1 MRRLVGSGRRGKWL
15 TGSETLD
22 ERGSTCVLEDLSEE
36 LSSGSQVGGPAEP
49 SGVASIQ
56 VHEYT
61 DSRELLECV
70 VDGRLQMRNIL
81 DSDILLR

>member
-1 MRRLVGSGRRGKWL
+1 MWL

-22 ERGSTCVLEDLSEE
+22 EGRTTCILEDLSEE

-49 SGVASIQ
+49 SGVTSIQ

-70 VDGRLQMRNIL
+70 VDGRL
-81 DSDILLR
+81 

>member
-1 MRRLVGSGRRGKWL
+1 MRKLVESIGGKRGWL

-22 ERGSTCVLEDLSEE
+22 EGGSTCVLEDLSEE

-61 DSRELLECV
+61 NSRELLECV
-70 VDGRLQMRNIL
+70 VDGRL
-81 DSDILLR
+81 